1 MVLGAIVSFVVAL
14 LVGGLGIYVS
24 GRVVADV
31 DDYSHAVV
39 TALIGAV
46 AWAIGSLIPIVGSL
60 VALVAWV
67 WVIKWRY
74 PGGWVKAAIMGV
86 VAWAAALAV
95 IFVLNDVLNLGITA
109 LGVPGV

>member
-24 GRVVADV
+24 GRIVADV

-39 TALIGAV
+39 TALLGAV
-46 AWAIGSLIPIVGSL
+46 AWAIGSLIPLIGSA
-60 VALVAWV
+60 VALVVWV

-74 PGGWVKAAIMGV
+74 PGGWKDAAIMGL
-86 VAWAAALAV
+86 VAWAAALVV
-95 IFVLNDVLNLGITA
+95 IAVLNGVLGLGISA
-109 LGVPGV
+109 FGVPGV

>member
-46 AWAIGSLIPIVGSL
+46 AWAVGSLIPVVGSL
-60 VALVAWV
+60 VALIAWV

-74 PGGWVKAAIMGV
+74 PGGWPTAAIMGV

-95 IFVLNDVLNLGITA
+95 IFVLNGVLDLGITA